1 MDQINPLMISQIL
14 THLRALWRW
23 GGQWPGNNAS
33 LHIDDVTWR
42 SVVSHMDAEEDFK
55 AFLFARKEPWIRR
68 VVCVEMRWRL
78 VRALLI
84 GAAVGAWLGS

>member
-55 AFLFARKEPWIRR
+55 GGLSSGGRR
-68 VVCVEMRWRL
+68 ADR
-78 VRALLI
+78 
-84 GAAVGAWLGS
+84 GAGGL